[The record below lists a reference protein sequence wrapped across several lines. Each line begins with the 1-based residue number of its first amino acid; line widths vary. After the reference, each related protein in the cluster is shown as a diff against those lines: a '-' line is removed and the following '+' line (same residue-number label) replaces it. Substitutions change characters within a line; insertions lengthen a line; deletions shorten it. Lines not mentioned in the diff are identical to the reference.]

1 MKELKNG
8 VGIILLAAI
17 TACARTAPSPRLIK
31 YLKAEREL
39 RQRVQSEPLKT
50 DSIKVLQ
57 RQYHVD
63 PGRELARLGGNPER
77 WGTLLKEL
85 KGGK

>member
-1 MKELKNG
+1 MKEPNNG
-8 VGIILLAAI
+8 AAIILLAAI
-17 TACARTAPSPRLIK
+17 TACVRTAPSPRLIQ

-39 RQRVQSEPLKT
+39 RQRVQSEPSKT

-63 PGRELARLGGNPER
+63 PDRELARLGGNPER
-77 WGTLLKEL
+77 WGALLKEL